1 MVVPLRG
8 STDSALGGNCNG
20 CGERKKQIPRGN
32 DRRKATAEA
41 RATAKAKA
49 RQEPIQGS
57 FALLEDDGEKQAT
70 AMAETSNSNG
80 NAVG

>member
-41 RATAKAKA
+41 RAKA

-70 AMAETSNSNG
+70 AMAETSNG

>member
-1 MVVPLRG
+1 M
-8 STDSALGGNCNG
+8 TE
-20 CGERKKQIPRGN
+20 ERQRQRQGQLQWQ
-32 DRRKATAEA
+32 
-41 RATAKAKA
+41 